1 MLELTFAL
9 VLFLFPLAYSPG
21 PGNMFFAANGARFG
35 FRATLM
41 SNIGYHIAT
50 WIVTAGI
57 GFGFGSILQFIP
69 NFFEIIR
76 YAGSAYVFYL
86 AWQLFRAGALDADVD
101 AKPAS
106 FWDGVIILALN
117 PKAYLIIAVLSSQFL
132 TGAHTSYYW
141 LVLFVATIFTINNFI
156 AFSVW
161 ALVGDQLMKI
171 FRTDRSAS
179 IINRFFGIVLAAVA
193 LWMLLS

>member
-1 MLELTFAL
+1 MDCDGGDWFWFWE
-9 VLFLFPLAYSPG
+9 YS
-21 PGNMFFAANGARFG
+21 AIY
-35 FRATLM
+35 
-41 SNIGYHIAT
+41 SK
-50 WIVTAGI
+50 
-57 GFGFGSILQFIP
+57 
-69 NFFEIIR
+69 FFEIIR
-76 YAGSAYVFYL
+76 YAGAAYVFYL
-86 AWQLFRAGALDADVD
+86 AWQIFRAGALDADVD

-106 FWDGVIILALN
+106 FWDGVIILVLN

-132 TGAHTSYYW
+132 TGAHGSYYW
-141 LVLFVATIFTINNFI
+141 LVLFVATIFTLNNFI

-193 LWMLLS
+193 VWMLLSY